1 MHSVIIRYQLLH
13 RRWLPIIPVVL
24 AWRGVSLRSEAYL
37 DSGAFYSIFKMGV
50 AAELGLDLYR
60 SKERMFVVAD
70 GSFIP
75 AKLVK
80 LPIEIGGRRRIAEVA
95 FSDRLNIGFNLLG
108 RKDIFEGFDEVIF
121 RESRR
126 EVELRWVDKV
136 AAKRQ

>member
-13 RRWLPIIPVVL
+13 RRWLPIIPVL
-24 AWRGVSLRSEAYL
+24 LTWRGVSVRSEAYL
-37 DSGAFYSIFKMGV
+37 DSGAFYSIFKVGV
-50 AAELGLDLYR
+50 AAELGVDLSR
-60 SKERMFVVAD
+60 AKERMFVVAD

-80 LPIEIGGRRRIAEVA
+80 LPVELVGKRKIAEVA

-108 RKDIFEGFDEVIF
+108 RKDIFESFDEVIF

-126 EVELRWVDKV
+126 EIELRW
-136 AAKRQ
+136 A

>member
-13 RRWLPIIPVVL
+13 RRWLPIIPVL
-24 AWRGVSLRSEAYL
+24 LRQRGVSVRSEAYL
-37 DSGAFYSIFKMGV
+37 DSGAFYSIFKVGV
-50 AAELGLDLYR
+50 AAELGVDLSR
-60 SKERMFVVAD
+60 AKERMFVVAD

-80 LPIEIGGRRRIAEVA
+80 LPVELVGKRKIAEVA

-108 RKDIFEGFDEVIF
+108 RKDIFESFDEVIF

-126 EVELRWVDKV
+126 EIELRW
-136 AAKRQ
+136 A